1 MTRLADA
8 GKLRAPATLRAEA
21 ERLLKDV
28 KSQRFVE
35 DFLGQW
41 LRLRQIAMNDADKE
55 DAILIAIT
63 RDGTI
68 YLGSNKV
75 GADQL
80 TTQVREKLEK
90 KTGDK
95 RVYVKADAHSKYG
108 DVVEVVDN
116 VRSAG
121 VDELGLLTEQR
132 RPTNPGEENKKNPA
146 APATPPAP

>member
-1 MTRLADA
+1 
-8 GKLRAPATLRAEA
+8 
-21 ERLLKDV
+21 
-28 KSQRFVE
+28 VE
-35 DFLGQW
+35 MAKTDNPV
-41 LRLRQIAMNDADKE
+41 AMEDADKE

-63 RDGTI
+63 RDGSI
-68 YLGSNKV
+68 FLGANKV
-75 GADQL
+75 AADQL